1 MQMNGVMILC
11 CKETLN
17 KEIRR
22 RRKKL
27 SRNTSEK
34 VILKKRK
41 VPILTVWA
49 EAALQSNSVKQGIIS
64 HF

>member
-1 MQMNGVMILC
+1 MNGVMALC
-11 CKETLN
+11 REEILN

-34 VILKKRK
+34 VILKRRK
-41 VPILTVWA
+41 VPILTQCG
-49 EAALQSNSVKQGIIS
+49 QSKLCGPTMK
-64 HF
+64 